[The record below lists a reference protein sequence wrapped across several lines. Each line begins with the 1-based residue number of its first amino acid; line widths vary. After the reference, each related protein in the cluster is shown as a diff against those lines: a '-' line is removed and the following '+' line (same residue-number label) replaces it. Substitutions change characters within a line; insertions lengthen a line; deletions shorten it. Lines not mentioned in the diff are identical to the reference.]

1 MRDLGVD
8 DFDFESGS
16 SKNNDES
23 LHLKAYDS
31 LDHHENI
38 DSASKSFDTNPDVR
52 LDANN
57 VDSLNKSSLHHVKEY
72 MNGSKNHD
80 KKGKID
86 STNYNSSSHHDH
98 AHDHSNSHH
107 AHDHS
112 HHHVSENLNVRA
124 AAIHI
129 IGDIVQAIG
138 VLIAAI
144 LIYACPEWQVIDPIC
159 TFMFSILVMFTTYY
173 IVKD

>member
-8 DFDFESGS
+8 EFDFENGS

-31 LDHHENI
+31 LDHNENI
-38 DSASKSFDTNPDVR
+38 DSASKSFDTNPDIR

-57 VDSLNKSSLHHVKEY
+57 VDTLNKSSLHHVKEY
-72 MNGSKNHD
+72 MDRSKSHD
-80 KKGKID
+80 KKIKID
-86 STNYNSSSHHDH
+86 STNYDSS
-98 AHDHSNSHH
+98 SHH

-159 TFMFSILVMFTTYY
+159 TFMFSILVMFTTYF